1 MRSSLPVLGVGIG
14 YRPEIHDQI
23 MERRDAVDWLELIT
37 EHYIQTSPEQAAGA
51 TELRRLFPLIP
62 HGIEMSIGTEGDLDP
77 SYVAA
82 VAELVEEIEAPWFSD
97 HLSFT
102 RAGGVSLGQLTPV
115 VRTRAAAR
123 AIGRKARAA
132 QEAVGVP
139 FLLEN
144 ITYYVDIESELTEGE
159 FITEVLEQGDCGLL
173 LDMTNVFI
181 NSVNHGFDPYEFL
194 STLPLERVV
203 QVHLAGGEWLGDTM
217 VDSHSHPV
225 HEEVWQLLEHL
236 LDRAPLKAILLE
248 RDDKFSSD
256 LADLEAELERARSLL
271 AERAAG

>member
-1 MRSSLPVLGVGIG
+1 MQTNLPVLGVGIG

-23 MERRDAVDWLELIT
+23 MEHRDSVDWLELIT
-37 EHYIQTSPEQAAGA
+37 EHYIQTSPEQAAHA
-51 TELRRLFPLIP
+51 TELRADFPLIP

-77 SYVAA
+77 DYVTA
-82 VAELVEEIEAPWFSD
+82 VAELVEAVQAPWFSD

-102 RAGGVSLGQLTPV
+102 QAGGVSLGQLTPV
-115 VRTRAAAR
+115 VRTRETAA

-144 ITYYVDIESELTEGE
+144 ITYYVNIEAELTEAQ
-159 FITEVLEQGDCGLL
+159 FITEVLEHGDCGLL

-194 STLPLERVV
+194 SQLPLERVV
-203 QVHLAGGEWLGDTM
+203 QIHLAGGEWQDDVM

-225 HEEVWQLLEHL
+225 HEEVWQLLDHL
-236 LDRAPLKAILLE
+236 VQRAPLKGILLE
-248 RDDKFSSD
+248 RDDNFSSD
-256 LADLEAELERARSLL
+256 FDELEGELERARAVL
-271 AERAAG
+271 AERTRE